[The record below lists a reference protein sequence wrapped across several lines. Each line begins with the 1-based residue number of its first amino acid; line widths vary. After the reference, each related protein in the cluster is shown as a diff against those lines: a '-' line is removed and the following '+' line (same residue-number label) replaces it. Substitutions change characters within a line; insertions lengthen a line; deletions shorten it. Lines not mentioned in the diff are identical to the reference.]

1 MTQAWKT
8 FSFLLCGGLLASC
21 TLTGS
26 KFTPLESAES
36 QHGVLYVYRPSNY
49 DMGLMSALIT
59 LDGKQVAVLENGGYV
74 ALIVEP
80 GKHTI
85 TQKWKAGVLG
95 NSDLEGATTSTV
107 VDVQYANPAYV
118 SLKSNAKRLE
128 SRQYNVVA
136 VGFRWQLAQV
146 AADQALPEIS
156 ECRKVEA
163 I

>member
-1 MTQAWKT
+1 MTQLWKA

-21 TLTGS
+21 TMTGP
-26 KFTPLESAES
+26 KFTPLDSAES
-36 QHGVLYVYRPSNY
+36 QHGVVYIYRPSNY
-49 DMGLMSALIT
+49 DMGLMSALIS
-59 LDGKQVAVLENGGYV
+59 LDGKPVAVLENAGYV
-74 ALIVEP
+74 ALFVEP
-80 GKHTI
+80 SKHTI

-107 VDVQYANPAYV
+107 VDVQYATPAYV

-128 SRQYNVVA
+128 SRHYNVVA
-136 VGFRWQLAQV
+136 VGFKWQLAQV

-156 ECRKVEA
+156 ECRKVGA